1 MTEIRATA
9 ASRLPRPR
17 PAEATLPPSGLAGL
31 KPEWSR
37 LVEVAES
44 GSSAS
49 HGWHLLDNG
58 PQLDALGVIP
68 VGTILCVHGNPTWS
82 YLWRGL
88 LAAATD
94 AAQSGAPAWRVIA
107 VDQLDMGFSAR
118 TGGFRPLAR
127 RVQDLGDLTD
137 SLDLAGPVITL
148 GHDWGGVVSLG
159 WAVDHPELLAGVM
172 LLNTAVHQPAGDKI
186 PAPLRLALGRGI
198 LGPATV
204 ATPAFLATTLNLAH
218 PPLSAEVKRG
228 YSAPYLTGER
238 RGGIGGFVADIPV
251 APGHESRAELDR
263 IAEGVRV
270 LAVPALLLWGPRDP
284 IFSDRYLD
292 DLVERMPHARV
303 HRFEGAGHLLAEDAD
318 YAAAALLWLGDA
330 LEPGLLDSV
339 HAETSRSRNGD
350 LDKLDQRRGAPGALS
365 AATSGL
371 EAVAVTAPVSL
382 VELVETAVSR
392 AEPGAMTAPVSLVE
406 LVETAVSDVAPVSA
420 AAPSSLVEPVEAAD
434 GGPAAAWQAAGTHPL
449 WHYLDVLK
457 DSDETALVDMQ
468 PAPRTV
474 SWRLL
479 SRRVRQ
485 IAAGLVHIGVKP
497 GDRVSLLVPP
507 SADLTA
513 VLYACVRIG
522 AIVVVADAGL
532 GLPGLT
538 RAVRGARPDFVI
550 GAAPGLMAARA
561 LGWPGRKI
569 SVARFP
575 APMARLL
582 SIEHTLAGLIQ
593 LGQARLESG
602 DLLPVEPRPSD
613 AAAVLFT
620 SGSTGPAKGVV
631 YTHGQLSAVSN
642 ALFVQYGVGVGT
654 GLVAGFA
661 PFALLGP
668 ALGARS
674 VTPDMDV
681 TAPKTLTATAVAAA
695 VAAID
700 ATVVFLSPAA
710 LVNVVA
716 TADALTP
723 ADHAALDGVQRFLS
737 AGAPISESLLT
748 QAAALMPGATAHT
761 PYGMTEG
768 LLMADITLD
777 GIRAAAASLA
787 RPADAAA
794 HDDESARLPETAV
807 STSSTSGAGAAAPAE
822 GEQLSAVNPAGGV
835 CVGGATATTRIR
847 ISALDARGASVG
859 ELTEEPDLT
868 GEIVVSAPHVKD
880 HYDRLWLTERASRRG
895 AVVGERWHRTGDVG
909 HLDGAGRLWVEGRM
923 PHVIVTADGVTTP
936 VGPEQRIETLPE
948 VFRAAFVGVGPLGTQ
963 QQVAVIETVPPAR
976 RVHRAAEPLAAAVR
990 AAVGS
995 PVAAVLVVPGLPT
1008 DIRHN
1013 SKIDRSRLSRWATGI
1028 LSGGKWVKP

>member
-1 MTEIRATA
+1 MTETRATA
-9 ASRLPRPR
+9 ASRLPRVV
-17 PAEATLPPSGLAGL
+17 PAPAALPPTGLAGL
-31 KPEWSR
+31 DPEWSR
-37 LVEVAES
+37 LVDVTES
-44 GSSAS
+44 GGAGER
-49 HGWHLLDNG
+49 HDWHLLDNG
-58 PQLDALGVIP
+58 PQLDALGLIP

-88 LAAATD
+88 LASATD
-94 AAQSGAPAWRVIA
+94 AAAAGAPAWRVIA

-118 TGGFRPLAR
+118 TAGLRPLAQ
-127 RVQDLGDLTD
+127 RVRDLGDLTD
-137 SLDLAGPVITL
+137 RLDLTGPVITL

-172 LLNTAVHQPAGDKI
+172 LLNTAVHQPAGDPI

-204 ATPAFLATTLNLAH
+204 ATPAFLATTLALAH
-218 PPLSAEVKRG
+218 PPLPVAVKHG
-228 YSAPYLTGER
+228 YRAPYRTSDR

-251 APGHESRAELDR
+251 ELTHESRPELDR
-263 IAEGVRV
+263 IAEEVRA
-270 LAVPALLLWGPRDP
+270 LSVPTLLLWGPRDP

-318 YAAAALLWLGDA
+318 YAAAALLWLG
-330 LEPGLLDSV
+330 
-339 HAETSRSRNGD
+339 
-350 LDKLDQRRGAPGALS
+350 
-365 AATSGL
+365 
-371 EAVAVTAPVSL
+371 EAVAEDSYPAGADRSPSRKS
-382 VELVETAVSR
+382 ETAI
-392 AEPGAMTAPVSLVE
+392 GA
-406 LVETAVSDVAPVSA
+406 
-420 AAPSSLVEPVEAAD
+420 
-434 GGPAAAWQAAGTHPL
+434 PAAAWAAAGTHPL
-449 WHYLDVLK
+449 WHYLDELH
-457 DSDETALVDMQ
+457 DCDETALVDML
-468 PAPRTV
+468 PAPRTG

-479 SRRVRQ
+479 SQRVRQ
-485 IAAGLVHIGVKP
+485 IGAGLVHIGVKP

-532 GLPGLT
+532 GLAGLT

-561 LGWPGRKI
+561 LGWPGRRI

-575 APMARLL
+575 TPMARLL
-582 SIEHTLAGLIQ
+582 GVEHTLAELIR
-593 LGQARLESG
+593 LGQARLDAG
-602 DLLPVEPRPSD
+602 DVLPAEPVPSD

-631 YTHGQLSAVSN
+631 YTHGQLSAVSR
-642 ALFVQYGVGVGT
+642 ALFLQYGVGVGT

-681 TAPKTLTATAVAAA
+681 TAPKTLTASAVAAA

-716 TADALTP
+716 TSAALTS
-723 ADHAALDGVQRFLS
+723 ADHAALAGVQRFLS
-737 AGAPISESLLT
+737 AGAPISDSLLA
-748 QAAALMPGATAHT
+748 QAAALMPQATAHT

-768 LLMADITLD
+768 LLMADITLE
-777 GIRAAAASLA
+777 GIRAAAASVTPLQ
-787 RPADAAA
+787 
-794 HDDESARLPETAV
+794 T
-807 STSSTSGAGAAAPAE
+807 AAAPGCAKTRPPAPDDA
-822 GEQLSAVNPAGGV
+822 GQSVPTLTQTHSAPDIATPTANPAGGV
-835 CVGGATATTRIR
+835 CVGGSTATTRIR
-847 ISALDARGASVG
+847 VSALDASGASVG
-859 ELTEEPDLT
+859 ELSEQPDVT

-895 AVVGERWHRTGDVG
+895 AVPGERWPRTGDVG
-909 HLDGAGRLWVEGRM
+909 HLDSEGRLWVEGRM
-923 PHVIVTADGVTTP
+923 PHVIVTADGVVTP

-948 VFRAAFVGVGPLGTQ
+948 VSRAAFVGVGPLGTQ

-976 RVHRAAEPLAAAVR
+976 RVYRAAEPLAAAVR

-1028 LSGGKWVKP
+1028 LSGGRWTKP

>member
-1 MTEIRATA
+1 VTEIRATA
-9 ASRLPRPR
+9 ASRLPRAV
-17 PAEATLPPSGLAGL
+17 PAPAALPPTGLAGL
-31 KPEWSR
+31 APEWSR
-37 LVEVAES
+37 LIEVTES
-44 GSSAS
+44 GFANLT

-88 LAAATD
+88 LSSATD
-94 AAQSGAPAWRVIA
+94 AAVAGAPAWRVIA
-107 VDQLDMGFSAR
+107 VDQLDMGFSER
-118 TGGFRPLAR
+118 TGGGADGARAGSTAGAIRPLAR

-137 SLDLAGPVITL
+137 ALNLAGPVVTL

-159 WAVDHPELLAGVM
+159 WAVDHPELLAGVI
-172 LLNTAVHQPAGDKI
+172 LLNTAVHQPVGDKI

-204 ATPAFLATTLNLAH
+204 ATPAFLATTLALAH
-218 PPLSAEVKRG
+218 PSLTTEVRRG
-228 YSAPYLTGER
+228 YRAPYLTSAR

-251 APGHESRAELDR
+251 AVSHESRPELDR
-263 IAEGVRV
+263 IAEGARS
-270 LAVPALLLWGPRDP
+270 LAVPTLLLWGPRDP

-330 LEPGLLDSV
+330 VAPIDPASAG
-339 HAETSRSRNGD
+339 TSRSAPGD
-350 LDKLDQRRGAPGALS
+350 LGQLDQRVGASPAPLTATPGIS
-365 AATSGL
+365 A
-371 EAVAVTAPVSL
+371 TAEPARS
-382 VELVETAVSR
+382 VETAVSR
-392 AEPGAMTAPVSLVE
+392 SQ
-406 LVETAVSDVAPVSA
+406 
-420 AAPSSLVEPVEAAD
+420 
-434 GGPAAAWQAAGTHPL
+434 AAWTAAGTHPL
-449 WHYLDVLK
+449 WHYLDELN
-457 DSDETALVDMQ
+457 DSDQTALVDMQ

-550 GAAPGLMAARA
+550 GAAPGLLAARA

-569 SVARFP
+569 STARFP
-575 APMARLL
+575 APMAALL
-582 SIEHTLAGLIQ
+582 SIEHTLAELIS
-593 LGQARLESG
+593 LGQARLAAG
-602 DLLPVEPRPSD
+602 DALPPEPTPND
-613 AAAVLFT
+613 PAAVLFT

-642 ALFVQYGVGVGT
+642 ALFLQYGVGVGT

-716 TADALTP
+716 TAGALTP
-723 ADHAALDGVQRFLS
+723 ADHAALAGVQRFLS
-737 AGAPISESLLT
+737 AGAPISESLLA
-748 QAAALMPGATAHT
+748 QAAALMPQATAHT

-768 LLMADITLD
+768 LLMADITLE
-777 GIRAAAASLA
+777 GIRAAAAGVA
-787 RPADAAA
+787 RPLDADAAP
-794 HDDESARLPETAV
+794 HDFESVA
-807 STSSTSGAGAAAPAE
+807 SAAPAP
-822 GEQLSAVNPAGGV
+822 GLAVSASSTDGDGASAPIATPAATVNAIAAATVNPAGGV
-835 CVGGATATTRIR
+835 CVGAATATTRIR
-847 ISALDARGASVG
+847 ISALDSSGASVG
-859 ELTEEPDLT
+859 ELSEQPDVT

-895 AVVGERWHRTGDVG
+895 AVPGERWHRTGDVG
-909 HLDGAGRLWVEGRM
+909 HLDGAGRLWVEGRL
-923 PHVIVTADGVTTP
+923 PHVIVTADGVVTP
-936 VGPEQRIETLPE
+936 VGPEQRIESLPD
-948 VFRAAFVGVGPLGTQ
+948 VARAACVGVGPVGTQ

-976 RVHRAAEPLAAAVR
+976 RVHRASAPLAAAVR
-990 AAVGS
+990 AAVGG

-1028 LSGGKWVKP
+1028 LSGGRWTKP

>member
-1 MTEIRATA
+1 MTEIRATP
-9 ASRLPRPR
+9 ASRLPRAR
-17 PAEATLPPSGLAGL
+17 SAVATLPPSGLAGL
-31 KPEWSR
+31 NPEWSR
-37 LVEVAES
+37 LVDVAES
-44 GSSAS
+44 GTPGVT

-58 PQLDALGVIP
+58 PQLDALGVVP
-68 VGTILCVHGNPTWS
+68 LGTILCVHGNPTWS
-82 YLWRGL
+82 YLWRSL

-94 AAQSGAPAWRVIA
+94 AAAAGAPAWRVIA

-118 TGGFRPLAR
+118 TGSFRPLAR

-137 SLDLAGPVITL
+137 ALDLTGSVITL

-159 WAVDHPELLAGVM
+159 WAVDHPELLAGVV
-172 LLNTAVHQPAGDKI
+172 LLNTAVHQPSAEPI
-186 PAPLRLALGRGI
+186 PAPLRLALSRGV
-198 LGPATV
+198 LGAATV
-204 ATPAFLATTLNLAH
+204 ATPAFLATTLALAH
-218 PPLSAEVKRG
+218 PPLSAAVKHG
-228 YSAPYLTGER
+228 YRAPYRASAR

-251 APGHESRAELDR
+251 ELAHASRPELDR
-263 IAEGVRV
+263 IAAGVRA

-292 DLVERMPHARV
+292 DLIERMPHARV
-303 HRFEGAGHLLAEDAD
+303 HRFEGAGHLVAEDAD
-318 YAAAALLWLGDA
+318 YAAAALIWLGETTFERA
-330 LEPGLLDSV
+330 PGD
-339 HAETSRSRNGD
+339 ETS
-350 LDKLDQRRGAPGALS
+350 AS
-365 AATSGL
+365 AA
-371 EAVAVTAPVSL
+371 
-382 VELVETAVSR
+382 
-392 AEPGAMTAPVSLVE
+392 
-406 LVETAVSDVAPVSA
+406 D
-420 AAPSSLVEPVEAAD
+420 VEAAAVQTAVAETAGVSAGTVSAGAD
-434 GGPAAAWQAAGTHPL
+434 SAGADSAGTAAAWAATGTHPL
-449 WHYLDVLK
+449 WHYLDELR
-457 DSDETALVDMQ
+457 DLDETALVDMQ

-485 IAAGLVHIGVKP
+485 IAAGLAYIGVRP

-532 GLPGLT
+532 GLTGLT

-561 LGWPGRKI
+561 LGWPGRVI
-569 SVARFP
+569 STARYP
-575 APMARLL
+575 APMSRLL
-582 SIEHTLAGLIQ
+582 GVEHTLAELIR
-593 LGQARLESG
+593 LGQARLEAG
-602 DLLPVEPRPSD
+602 DAPAREPAPSD
-613 AAAVLFT
+613 PAAVLFT

-631 YTHGQLSAVSN
+631 YTHGQLSAVSR
-642 ALFVQYGVGVGT
+642 ALFLQYGVGVGT

-681 TAPKTLTATAVAAA
+681 TAPKTLTASAVAAA

-716 TADALTP
+716 TSEALTP
-723 ADHAALDGVQRFLS
+723 ADHAALAGVQRFLS
-737 AGAPISESLLT
+737 AGAPISESLLA

-768 LLMADITLD
+768 LLMADITLE
-777 GIRAAAASLA
+777 GIRAAASG
-787 RPADAAA
+787 PDDSA
-794 HDDESARLPETAV
+794 HS
-807 STSSTSGAGAAAPAE
+807 
-822 GEQLSAVNPAGGV
+822 AGGV
-835 CVGGATATTRIR
+835 CVGASTATTQIR
-847 ISALDARGASVG
+847 ISALDASGASVG
-859 ELTEEPDLT
+859 ELSEQPDVT

-895 AVVGERWHRTGDVG
+895 AVPGERWHRTGDVG
-909 HLDGAGRLWVEGRM
+909 HLDSAGRLWVEGRM
-923 PHVIVTADGVTTP
+923 PHVIVTPAGVITP
-936 VGPEQRIETLPE
+936 VGPEQRIEMLTE
-948 VFRAAFVGVGPLGTQ
+948 VARAAFVGVGPLGTQ
-963 QQVAVIETVPPAR
+963 QQVAVIEIVPPAR
-976 RVHRAAEPLAAAVR
+976 RLHRAPEPLAAAVR

-995 PVAAVLVVPGLPT
+995 SVAAVLVVPGLPT

-1013 SKIDRSRLSRWATGI
+1013 SKIDRTRLSRWATGI
-1028 LSGGKWVKP
+1028 LSGGRWVKP